1 MAAELFIE
9 AVRRHLFFLLTVA
22 PLTAG
27 LAGLGL
33 ALTVWMGATPPLFL
47 LAVESA
53 LGVLLFGLA
62 YIFWRTRSLWVPF
75 LSFVFGPLLIII
87 VLEPFEEMTI
97 RVYRLQGQAVV
108 LLVFS
113 ILLLVTKPHLYRYFA
128 ISDLRRDSLDEVP

>member
-1 MAAELFIE
+1 MATDLFLE

-27 LAGLGL
+27 GAGLGL
-33 ALTVWMGATPPLFL
+33 LLTLWMGALPSFFL

-53 LGVLLFGLA
+53 LGMLLFGLA
-62 YIFWRTRSLWVPF
+62 YMFWRIRSLWVP
-75 LSFVFGPLLIII
+75 LLVAIFGPLLVIIA
-87 VLEPFEEMTI
+87 LEPFEEMTI
-97 RVYRLQGQAVV
+97 RVYRLQGLAVV

-113 ILLLVTKPHLYRYFA
+113 ILLLVTKPHLYRSFA